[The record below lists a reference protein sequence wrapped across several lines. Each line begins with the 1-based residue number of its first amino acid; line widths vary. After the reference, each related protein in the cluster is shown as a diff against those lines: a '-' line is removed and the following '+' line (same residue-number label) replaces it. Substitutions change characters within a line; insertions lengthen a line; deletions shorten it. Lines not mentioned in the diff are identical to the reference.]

1 MQVEFAFAAPSAAA
15 VATHQTWFVR
25 SVEAGTSA
33 ISIIAAKQ
41 GVMTYD
47 ARKADRK
54 VRGASVAA
62 NVTGS
67 C

>member
-33 ISIIAAKQ
+33 ISIIAPKQ
-41 GVMTYD
+41 GVMMCNVC
-47 ARKADRK
+47 KAGRK
-54 VRGASVAA
+54 VRGAGVAA